1 MPLRFSLIAGAALLA
16 LATPASARNI
26 VIANDDGLTGNVKA
40 LYDAL
45 KTEGHDVVVAL
56 PCSQQS
62 GMGGALKIMRPLGP
76 LAADCVNG
84 AARAGDPG
92 AGPMTRSGLGDDFF
106 YVDGTPV
113 MAMLYGIDVVAQQRW
128 GKAPDLVLSGPNI
141 GQNVGH
147 IVVSSGT
154 VSNAQYAMMRGI
166 PAIAISA
173 GENTASDA
181 QLANPLSAVV
191 AARSLELIA
200 ALEGQSRGGPLL
212 PEGSGLNVNFPDRL
226 DGAHWTMARI
236 GHFNKYRLRFVAD
249 LPAALG
255 KPAPVE
261 GAGLPGLFATVS
273 DEAPAAKDR
282 GDETAVA
289 RTDIAV
295 SVLQIAYDAPPSE
308 RRSVGR
314 RLNRLLRR

>member
-1 MPLRFSLIAGAALLA
+1 MSFRLRLIAGAALLA
-16 LATPASARNI
+16 LATPASAHNI
-26 VIANDDGLTGNVKA
+26 VIANDDGLTANVKA
-40 LYDAL
+40 LYEAL
-45 KTEGHDVVVAL
+45 KAEGHDVVVSV

-62 GMGGALKIMRPLGP
+62 GMGGALKIMKPLGP
-76 LAADCVNG
+76 LTADCVNG
-84 AARAGDPG
+84 AARTGDPG
-92 AGPMTRSGLGDDFF
+92 AGPMTRPGLGDDFF

-113 MAMLYGIDVVAQQRW
+113 MAMLYGIDIVGQQRW

-181 QLANPLSAVV
+181 QLANPLSAMV

-200 ALEGQSRGGPLL
+200 ALEAQAHGRALL
-212 PEGSGLNVNFPDRL
+212 PAGSGLNVNFPDRL
-226 DGAHWTMARI
+226 DGARWTMARI
-236 GHFNKYRLRFVAD
+236 GHFNKYRLRFVPD
-249 LPAALG
+249 LQAARG
-255 KPAPVE
+255 KPVPGQE
-261 GAGLPGLFATVS
+261 GKLPGLFFTLS
-273 DEAPAAKDR
+273 DDAPAATER